1 MLSMKIILIFSFCV
15 LGFIYSSKACSL
27 ENNLNKLI
35 MCVDNYPPL
44 QVILADGE
52 ATGENVEVAKAFIK
66 RLGMQVT
73 FTGDTPFKRC
83 IHWLKIGNVDL
94 MVGLLDSELRQ
105 KDFHMYLYDDMTV
118 KAFFTHKNGPKIKSF
133 KDLKGLDIALL
144 RGVQQ
149 SKEFDQAPSGYFNK
163 VEVGSLLAAF
173 SMLEKGRID
182 AVVCTDYYGDAILK
196 RTTAFAQTLVKSSY
210 TMQQDTQVFIAVS
223 KRSKVAVYHQK
234 LEQLAKEMYD
244 SNEFMKIILDFQY
257 NYPQYYLE

>member
-1 MLSMKIILIFSFCV
+1 
-15 LGFIYSSKACSL
+15 
-27 ENNLNKLI
+27 
-35 MCVDNYPPL
+35 
-44 QVILADGE
+44 
-52 ATGENVEVAKAFIK
+52 
-66 RLGMQVT
+66 
-73 FTGDTPFKRC
+73 
-83 IHWLKIGNVDL
+83 
-94 MVGLLDSELRQ
+94 
-105 KDFHMYLYDDMTV
+105 
-118 KAFFTHKNGPKIKSF
+118 
-133 KDLKGLDIALL
+133 LL